1 MKPTNEKRLT
11 DQANHQD
18 GHVAS
23 SAPEHGTIVYAE
35 VALPLDEHH
44 LINEMQ
50 AELQAIGIIASKS
63 DLLRAALRAFVQ
75 RPQREQ
81 VGIVQELINVQQD
94 DLAPSEGT

>member
-11 DQANHQD
+11 DQADHQD

-23 SAPEHGTIVYAE
+23 SAPEHGVIVYAE
-35 VALPLDEHH
+35 VSLPLDEQC

-75 RPQREQ
+75 RPLPEQ
-81 VGIVQELINVQQD
+81 VGIVQELTNGQQD
-94 DLAPSEGT
+94 DLTPHEGA